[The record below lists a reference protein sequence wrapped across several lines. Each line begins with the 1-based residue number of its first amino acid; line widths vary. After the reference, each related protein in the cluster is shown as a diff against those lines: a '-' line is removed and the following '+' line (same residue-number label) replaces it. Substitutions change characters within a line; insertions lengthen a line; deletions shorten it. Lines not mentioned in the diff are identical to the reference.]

1 MNAIEIL
8 EFNRIR
14 ERLAE
19 LSMSA
24 QAKEWALSLAPFLNE
39 RECRQRQA
47 ETTGARRI
55 LDALGSPPLPS
66 MRELERAAAGLER
79 DAMLLPE
86 EINWRE
92 SPNSWQPANG

>member
-39 RECRQRQA
+39 REC
-47 ETTGARRI
+47 I
-55 LDALGSPPLPS
+55 
-66 MRELERAAAGLER
+66 
-79 DAMLLPE
+79 
-86 EINWRE
+86 
-92 SPNSWQPANG
+92 